1 MGATTLVDPAVIAQ
15 LDAEERDFE
24 VIDGEIH
31 ELMSAAAK
39 HNRLGSNLI
48 VSLNE
53 PLRSLDWGQIVYETD
68 FLFADDQRLRP
79 DIALLSHATWN
90 ASDPS
95 RVPMRAIPEIAVEIV
110 SPSDNASRLR
120 RKIAIYRGSGVR
132 EVWVLYPDIPS
143 ITVYSSAGVRD
154 LGPQDRIETPLL
166 PGWSLALGELLANA

>member
-1 MGATTLVDPAVIAQ
+1 MSLSTLVDPAVIAQ

-39 HNRLGSNLI
+39 HNRIGSSLI
-48 VSLNE
+48 VFLSE
-53 PLRSLDWGQIVYETD
+53 PVDKLDWGRIVYETD
-68 FLFADDQRLRP
+68 FLLADDQRLRP
-79 DIALLSHATWN
+79 DLALLSHATWN

-95 RVPMRAIPEIAVEIV
+95 RVPMRAVPEIAIEIV
-110 SPSDNASRLR
+110 SPSDNAGRLR

-132 EVWVLYPDIPS
+132 EVWVLFPDIPAME
-143 ITVYSSAGVRD
+143 IYSSAGVRE

-166 PGWSLALGELLANA
+166 PGWSLGLGELIARV